1 MSRLKLL
8 RIPGPHLQTN
18 YLANADLQ
26 ESFDGNI
33 IDHLLCLRVP
43 DDVYG

>member
-26 ESFDGNI
+26 ESFDGKI
-33 IDHLLCLRVP
+33 IDLRVP